1 MIEAVRGKGANRAS
15 VKCDSCDRMDTVPCG
30 YQRTTA
36 SESEPITGQVVSKIT
51 AAGWSV
57 VKGKHFC
64 PSCEAKRKTQNH
76 EAKMAAKEMQ
86 ETEAPRAMTPK
97 QKREIIGML
106 ELAYDDDRKRYKDGE
121 SDKSVAAAIGDGCMW
136 GWGAQVRDELFGPD
150 TKNEE
155 IEALRKDMS
164 AIQADIEAAKA
175 DAKRTIE
182 SLESRLAGIRR
193 QFEKVAA

>member
-1 MIEAVRGKGANRAS
+1 
-15 VKCDSCDRMDTVPCG
+15 
-30 YQRTTA
+30 
-36 SESEPITGQVVSKIT
+36 
-51 AAGWSV
+51 
-57 VKGKHFC
+57 
-64 PSCEAKRKTQNH
+64 
-76 EAKMAAKEMQ
+76 MAAKEMQ